1 VTEDENETHAQGA
14 TLTSIGV
21 FQSGQFTRIMFPE
34 PLTLKAGERLAV
46 DIHTGTVHVVKID
59 EDLLPAPPTA
69 APADAP
75 PDKLYK
81 KPQAAE
87 LPEKHWSPHHDATH
101 LTGNFR
107 CCVNGV
113 DMGDEWEIIVQPG
126 HDYVF
131 TAAPADAPPQTAPPA
146 D

>member
-1 VTEDENETHAQGA
+1 VSDKLHEDENESDRKKALDKLYEPFEA
-14 TLTSIGV
+14 AMFEMLR
-21 FQSGQFTRIMFPE
+21 SGTFA
-34 PLTLKAGERLAV
+34 LK
-46 DIHTGTVHVVKID
+46 I
-59 EDLLPAPPTA
+59 EDCSRRVREILDP
-69 APADAP
+69 P

-131 TAAPADAPPQTAPPA
+131 TAAPADAQPQTAPPA